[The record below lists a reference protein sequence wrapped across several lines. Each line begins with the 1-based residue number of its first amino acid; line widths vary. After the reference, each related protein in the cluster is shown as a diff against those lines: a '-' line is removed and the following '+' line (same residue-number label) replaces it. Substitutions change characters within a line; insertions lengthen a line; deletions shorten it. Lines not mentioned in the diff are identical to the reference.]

1 MPEARIGRTNRLFVV
16 GILVALVSFP
26 VACAEEI
33 EGGAA
38 TEATTEAATG
48 GTPAATTSGATTNGA
63 TTNGATTNGATTTGG
78 TTMSGTT
85 VSKTTASRT
94 TTDGSTMGGGT
105 TTQTTQAS
113 AATYGL
119 PGNEV
124 YPEGIVYQQSGGNFF
139 VGSTSDGK
147 IFRSNVREGGGEAEV
162 FLEGGQD
169 ERTSAIGL
177 ALDGEGRLFVSGGD
191 TGRMFVYDTE
201 SGDLVDSFQNDRENT
216 FVNDVTTVSSG
227 DAYFTDSFSPA
238 LYKLTAVDGGYEF
251 EEWLD
256 LTDTPIEYS
265 EGFNLNGIVSAENGR
280 YLIVTHSTT
289 GQLFRIDTGNKE
301 VVEIDLGGD
310 EVAGDGMVLDGQTLY
325 AVTEG
330 EITAVELSGDYTSGT
345 VEDNFSD
352 PSFNSPTTIAKY
364 DKRLLVVNSQFD
376 ARESGNP
383 ELPFTVSDVPI
394 P

>member
-1 MPEARIGRTNRLFVV
+1 MPEARIGWTNRLLVV

-33 EGGAA
+33 ESG
-38 TEATTEAATG
+38 ATTETTVEAATG
-48 GTPAATTSGATTNGA
+48 GASAETTAGATTSGATT
-63 TTNGATTNGATTTGG
+63 TSG

-85 VSKTTASRT
+85 VSGTTASGT
-94 TTDGSTMGGGT
+94 TMGGSTMGGGT
-105 TTQTTQAS
+105 TTQATRAS

-119 PGNEV
+119 PGDEV
-124 YPEGIVYQQSGGNFF
+124 YPEGIVYQQSGGDFF
-139 VGSTSDGK
+139 VGSTSDGT
-147 IFRSNVREGGGEAEV
+147 IFRSNVREGGGEAGV

-191 TGRMFVYDTE
+191 TGRMFVYDTG

-216 FVNDVTTVSSG
+216 FVNDVTTVPSG

-238 LYKLTAVDGGYEF
+238 LYKLTAADGGYEF

-265 EGFNLNGIVSAENGR
+265 DGFNLNGIVSAGNGR

-289 GQLFRIDTGNKE
+289 GQLFRIDTGNKG

-310 EVAGDGMVLDGQTLY
+310 EVTGDGMVLDGQTLY

-345 VEDNFSD
+345 VEDSFSD
-352 PSFNSPTTIAKY
+352 PSFSSPTTIAKY
-364 DKRLLVVNSQFD
+364 DERLLVVNSQFD

-383 ELPFTVSDVPI
+383 ELPFTVSDVPL